1 MNLRRRMHPAPVC
14 RTRLQ
19 RPKSPAFPRRQGA
32 GLQTSFSDTCRVSA
46 SFVPAVRLPT
56 YPSMGQSVRSL
67 AAEADLTVR
76 ECLHVL
82 HQAGLRKVVGG
93 QRLDGHE
100 LSRARQAL
108 GLPLQHGTTAAG
120 PRRQLLDEEELLV
133 RVLRP
138 LRQKGKLGREHTT
151 PIEHLYAHGIPDHQK
166 AQARDLVETLLTRG
180 CL

>member
-1 MNLRRRMHPAPVC
+1 
-14 RTRLQ
+14 
-19 RPKSPAFPRRQGA
+19 
-32 GLQTSFSDTCRVSA
+32 LQTPFSDTCRVSA

-82 HQAGLRKVVGG
+82 HRAGLRKVVGG
-93 QRLDGHE
+93 QRLEGHE

-108 GLPLQHGTTAAG
+108 GLPLQHKTVSDSVC
-120 PRRQLLDEEELLV
+120 RQMLDGEELLV
-133 RVLRP
+133 RLLRP

-151 PIEHLYAHGIPDHQK
+151 PIEHLYGHGVPDHQK
-166 AQARDLVETLLTRG
+166 AQARDLVEMLLTRG
-180 CL
+180 CLAEKVSQGRRHVWLTTTGLAHLARAERPLAA